1 MAENKTART
10 DASVE
15 EFLASVPPP
24 RRADALAVN
33 ELLTEV
39 TGLEPAMWGPAIVGF
54 GERHLVY
61 ASGRELDWFEVG
73 FSPRKQAT
81 TLYLTEGF
89 EGYDELLGRLGPHST
104 GKSCLYLKRLSAV
117 DSGVL
122 TELLRRS
129 VEHVR
134 GGG

>member
-1 MAENKTART
+1 ME
-10 DASVE
+10 D
-15 EFLASVPPP
+15 FLATVPEP
-24 RRADALAVN
+24 RQADARAVN
-33 ELLTEV
+33 ELLTEM
-39 TGLEPAMWGPAIVGF
+39 TGVEPAMWGPSIVGY
-54 GERHLVY
+54 GERHLTY
-61 ASGRELDWFEVG
+61 ESGRELDWFEVG
-73 FSPRKQAT
+73 FSPRKAAT

-89 EGYDELLGRLGPHST
+89 DGYDELLGQLGAHTT

-122 TELLRRS
+122 RELVRRS